1 MVFGYFR
8 RKEMELDERKGLGKA
23 NLALHSFVAS
33 QHPAESCGHNGLPLT
48 PNSIAI
54 LGQAEVLKS
63 LDHPRLCTYLDFRR
77 GKHERIVSVSEF
89 YEENFQEHYD
99 ESKAN
104 PMELTQVA
112 IQVLQALDFLQSKNI
127 NVMNLSSKNI
137 LWEENDRHQNIKLYN
152 YGLAHMTDYGRLVGF
167 PIFSA
172 KTVAPE
178 VLRQGPLKTQSH
190 FDETDASNIEVVGTL
205 DSISHIL
212 PARDPPYSVNC
223 AVWTLGMIILAKC
236 LGYSSEEDFWP
247 SLQPSQVLR
256 KVLSFSL
263 SSQEMMISRLARE
276 FNAEESMKCL
286 PDEILLLLRSCLVP
300 NPDDRFQPAQILK
313 VLNAHRSLN
322 PSVNHIFPTTA
333 LRCLHLELDNL
344 TKEDDTDLDHETLLD
359 SLSLREIYYL
369 WLLAGGDIMSELR
382 KHGLMVSMPPVLN
395 LPKLLLVEGHQQGKV
410 MEKCALYDPMDI
422 LLPMYQLTNCLSDLS
437 MTIEDAYPLLMNSNQ
452 GQNSP
457 SKSGEDEDDMA
468 SLPLII
474 KERDVKYQYKRV
486 AMFRR
491 LLQGYPYTR
500 KLIWKEARIDTLPLY
515 RAWIWASLLGIDHD
529 VQAAYAAIDKE
540 SWTSTDRQIEVDI
553 PRCHQYNNLLASP
566 EGHRKFKR
574 VLKAWVATNPQYVY
588 WQGLDSL
595 CAPFLCL
602 NFNDEALAF
611 ACLSAFIPK

>member
-1 MVFGYFR
+1 
-8 RKEMELDERKGLGKA
+8 MELDERKGLGKA

-54 LGQAEVLKS
+54 LGQAEVLRS

-89 YEENFQEHYD
+89 YEENFQDNFEA
-99 ESKAN
+99 K
-104 PMELTQVA
+104 PLELTQVA

-137 LWEENDRHQNIKLYN
+137 LWAEENEIKLYN

-167 PIFSA
+167 PIFAA

-190 FDETDASNIEVVGTL
+190 LDETADADGNL

-212 PARDPPYSVNC
+212 PARDPPYSVKC
-223 AVWTLGMIILAKC
+223 AVWTLGMIALAKC
-236 LGYSSEEDFWP
+236 LGYNSEEDLWP

-263 SSQEMMISRLARE
+263 SSQEMLTRLARE
-276 FNAEESMKCL
+276 FNGEETIKCL
-286 PDEILLLLRSCLVP
+286 PDEILLLLRSCLVS
-300 NPDDRFQPAQILK
+300 NPDDRFQPAQVLK
-313 VLNAHRSLN
+313 VLNSHRSLN

-333 LRCLHLELDNL
+333 LRCLHLELNNI
-344 TKEDDTDLDHETLLD
+344 DDTDKLDHDHEETLLH

-422 LLPMYQLTNCLSDLS
+422 LLPMHQLTNCLSDLS
-437 MTIEDAYPLLMNSNQ
+437 MTIEDAYPLLLMNSN
-452 GQNSP
+452 NHE
-457 SKSGEDEDDMA
+457 KNMDEDDMA

-595 CAPFLCL
+595 CAPFLYL